1 MILHDAYAA
10 LKRLGLVANHAAF
23 STDYLNKAPRHYD
36 DLICSG
42 RAPSVA
48 ALLSLFV
55 RVRAIA
61 DAFAGSPSVAMHAT
75 ELDGIAVRIWSEL
88 ERRCCC
94 LLPQRVHRTSMVRA
108 AARPRGAPVSGQGNA
123 AHRSGADLAAAAHA
137 VRPDVS
143 AWRGKYPREA
153 GW

>member
-1 MILHDAYAA
+1 MILHDAHAA

-23 STDYLNKAPRHYD
+23 SADYLNKAPRHFD

-55 RVRAIA
+55 RTKAVA
-61 DAFAGSPSVAMHAT
+61 DALAGSPSVAMHAT

-88 ERRCCC
+88 ERRCCS
-94 LLPQRVHRTSMVRA
+94 LLPGRDRRTGMVRA
-108 AARPRGAPVSGQGNA
+108 ATRP
-123 AHRSGADLAAAAHA
+123 HAAAASGPGKA
-137 VRPDVS
+137 ARRAS
-143 AWRGKYPREA
+143 ADRSA
-153 GW
+153 